1 MDELDSDEAFAELLS
16 AAAPR
21 PSPPEADAEL
31 IREAVH
37 AEWQRVAAGRT
48 RRRHIASFALAASV
62 LLAVFATLNLLRDT
76 SDDVRAQQMATIA
89 KQFGDVLVNDR
100 VVSGLQAA
108 VVQGRD
114 FVSTGSASGLALD
127 WHNGGSLRLDENTTV
142 EFEAA
147 NQIYLQLG
155 RVYFD
160 SQAGPLRAQ
169 AAGGETVEFAIRT
182 DYGVV
187 RHLGTQYMANVG
199 GGELVV
205 SVREGIVSIG
215 GTVRAARGQ
224 QFAISR
230 AGVLTASDTNGVD
243 GWGWVEKSSPA
254 VNLHGRLIHEALE
267 WVSRESGRT
276 IQYTSA
282 GAEALARTESLKG
295 DFEFEPSRALEIFML
310 TVDLTARI
318 EGTVIVVSED

>member
-1 MDELDSDEAFAELLS
+1 MDELGSDEAFAELLS
-16 AAAPR
+16 AASPR
-21 PSPPEADAEL
+21 SAPPEAEAAL
-31 IREAVH
+31 IRAAVH

-62 LLAVFATLNLLRDT
+62 LLAVFATLNLLRDPI
-76 SDDVRAQQMATIA
+76 DDFRLQQVATIA
-89 KQFGDVLVNDR
+89 KQFGDVVVNDQVAGSR
-100 VVSGLQAA
+100 QAA
-108 VVQGRD
+108 MVHGRD
-114 FVSTGSASGLALD
+114 IVSTGSASGLALD
-127 WHNGGSLRLDENTTV
+127 WHDGGSLRLDENTMV
-142 EFEAA
+142 EFEAG
-147 NQIYLQLG
+147 NQIYLQRG

-160 SQAGPLRAQ
+160 SQAGPLSAQ
-169 AAGGETVEFAIRT
+169 AAGGDAVEFAIRT
-182 DYGVV
+182 DYGTV

-199 GGELVV
+199 SGELVV
-205 SVREGIVSIG
+205 SVREGMVSIG
-215 GTVRAARGQ
+215 GTVRATKGQ

-243 GWGWVEKSSPA
+243 DWGWVEKSSPA

>member
-1 MDELDSDEAFAELLS
+1 MDELGSDEAFAELLS

-21 PSPPEADAEL
+21 PAPPEADAAL

-100 VVSGLQAA
+100 VVSGQQAA

-114 FVSTGSASGLALD
+114 IVSTGSESGLALD
-127 WHNGGSLRLDENTTV
+127 WHDGGSLRLDENTMV

-215 GTVRAARGQ
+215 GTVRATRGQ

-230 AGVLTASDTNGVD
+230 SGVLTASDTNGVD
-243 GWGWVEKSSPA
+243 DWRWVEKSSPA